1 MIRRVSREGLVN
13 GERGENVYVVE
24 YVVGLLIVLV
34 TIVSVLF
41 ILVLPR
47 QPQGLEKLTLIVN
60 KSVTTRSSPCRDWRG
75 PTRKGLG
82 ARTDRSGALLAQLL
96 FWAAS
101 LVLDSPDAHEYDALV
116 RPRSDPSTDSAL
128 HRGRDSQRR
137 APNTALDIAPARRGS

>member
-1 MIRRVSREGLVN
+1 
-13 GERGENVYVVE
+13 VYVVE

-60 KSVTTRSSPCRDWRG
+60 KSVHYTFVALSR
-75 PTRKGLG
+75 L
-82 ARTDRSGALLAQLL
+82 ARTYEGKDSVLAPTAPVALLAQLL

-101 LVLDSPDAHEYDALV
+101 LVLGFALM
-116 RPRSDPSTDSAL
+116 L
-128 HRGRDSQRR
+128 M
-137 APNTALDIAPARRGS
+137 NTTHSFVHV